1 MVVVVILEGN
11 LQAVE
16 VRFDPGVTCLV
27 ALAGE
32 ADDDGEREDG
42 EDRNDYEDFDEGKGV
57 LHTTILGLFG
67 KFAKCG

>member
-16 VRFDPGVTCLV
+16 VRFCPGIARLV

-32 ADDDGEREDG
+32 ADDDGDREDG
-42 EDRNDYEDFDEGKGV
+42 DDRNDYEDFDEGKGA

-67 KFAKCG
+67 KFAKYG